1 MNPGADVQAIDAL
14 QDWHNAV
21 VLFREEALDALAS
34 INLEVRRAFDWI
46 AEEGQAWYREVREA
60 EQAVVQAK
68 AELNQRKTPNFDGRI
83 PDTSVQEENLARA
96 KARLRFA
103 EDQVDV
109 CRKWAVK
116 LPKMVSEEYEGPAR
130 RLGNFLE
137 ADLPVA
143 VAHLAARIEALHRY
157 MAVAPAAAPPKP
169 AVPEEPS

>member
-21 VLFREEALDALAS
+21 ALFRDEALDALAS
-34 INLEVRRAFDWI
+34 INMEVRRAFDWI
-46 AEEGQAWYREVREA
+46 DAEGKAWHQEARQA
-60 EQAVVQAK
+60 EQDVVQAK
-68 AELNQRKTPNFDGRI
+68 AELAHRKTPNFDGRI
-83 PDTSVQEENLARA
+83 PDASVQEENLARA

-103 EDQVDV
+103 EDQVDL
-109 CRKWAVK
+109 CRKWAVR

-143 VAHLAARIEALHRY
+143 IAHLAARIEALHRY
-157 MAVAPAAAPPKP
+157 TQVAPVAAPPPP
-169 AVPEEPS
+169 AIPEGPS

>member
-1 MNPGADVQAIDAL
+1 MSPGADVQAIDAL

-21 VLFREEALDALAS
+21 CLFREEALDALAN

-46 AEEGQAWYREVREA
+46 DEEAKAWHREAREA

-68 AELNQRKTPNFDGRI
+68 AELSRKRTPNFAGRL
-83 PDTSVQEENLARA
+83 PDTSVEEENLARA
-96 KARLRFA
+96 KARQRFA

-109 CRKWAVK
+109 CRKWAGK
-116 LPKMVSEEYEGPAR
+116 LPKLVSETYEGQSR

-143 VAHLAARIEALHRY
+143 IAHLAARIEALHRY
-157 MAVAPAAAPPKP
+157 TQVQPASAPPAPAAPEAPQ
-169 AVPEEPS
+169 

>member
-14 QDWHNAV
+14 QDWHNSV
-21 VLFREEALDALAS
+21 VLFREEALEALAS

-46 AEEGQAWYREVREA
+46 DEEAKAWHREVREA
-60 EQAVVQAK
+60 ERDVVQAK
-68 AELNQRKTPNFDGRI
+68 AELSRRKTPNFAERI

-103 EDQVDV
+103 EDQVDI
-109 CRKWAVK
+109 CRKWSVR
-116 LPKMVSEEYEGPAR
+116 LPKMVSEEYEGPSR

-143 VAHLAARIEALHRY
+143 IAQLAARIEALHRDIQ
-157 MAVAPAAAPPKP
+157 VAPVRAPPAP
-169 AVPEEPS
+169 DSPDGPQ